1 MCASIVVTHI
11 SICHSFLGSQEG
23 YIFSLERVYK
33 RDGQV
38 RTKMAMGYECASR
51 TMSGFK
57 GMVFAFSLEQRN

>member
-1 MCASIVVTHI
+1 MCGSIVVTHI

-51 TMSGFK
+51 TMSGIN
-57 GMVFAFSLEQRN
+57 GMVFSVSLERIN